1 MKPWLFDILACPIDK
16 HFPLEL
22 YIFSFE
28 TKPEEFKS
36 IINVYRKRD
45 INYIKQEN
53 IIEISRENEKILLKD
68 NIVMEKSPITTYF
81 RLIITSINELDNI
94 TDKSDLDISK
104 NCLNIIQ
111 SEIKPKIIEFSKN
124 VNPNQIEDLLP
135 ELFFINKIKLEIEI
149 ESGLLLCKNCCRW
162 YPIIETIPQML
173 PDEYRDEKKEVE
185 FLQTK
190 KNLLEED
197 FFNQDLK
204 PFNI

>member
-16 HFPLEL
+16 YFPLDL
-22 YIFSFE
+22 YIFSYE
-28 TKPEEFKS
+28 TTLEEFKS

-45 INYIKQEN
+45 IQYIKQEK
-53 IIEISRENEKILLKD
+53 IINISRENEEILLKD
-68 NIVMEKSPITTYF
+68 NLVMQKNPIATYI
-81 RLIITSINELDNI
+81 RLIIASIKEFDNI
-94 TDKSDLDISK
+94 VDKSDLDISK
-104 NCLNIIQ
+104 HCLNIIQ
-111 SEIKPKIIEFSKN
+111 SEVKPKIIGFSEN
-124 VNPNQIEDLLP
+124 LNPNKIEDLLP
-135 ELFFINKIKLEIEI
+135 ELFFINKIKLETEI
-149 ESGLLLCKNCCRW
+149 ESGLLFCKNCHRW

-173 PDEYRDEKKEVE
+173 PDEYRDQKKELK

>member
-28 TKPEEFKS
+28 TKPEEFES
-36 IINVYRKRD
+36 IINVYRNRD
-45 INYIKQEN
+45 INYIKQEKVV
-53 IIEISRENEKILLKD
+53 EISMENEILLLKD
-68 NIVMEKSPITTYF
+68 NIIMEKSPSTIYLE
-81 RLIITSINELDNI
+81 LIIASINELDNI
-94 TDKSDLDISK
+94 TDKTNLETSK
-104 NCLNIIQ
+104 NCFKIIE
-111 SEIKPKIIEFSKN
+111 SEIKPKIIKFSKN
-124 VNPNQIEDLLP
+124 INLNQIEDLLP

-149 ESGLLLCKNCCRW
+149 ESGLLFCKNCGRW

-173 PDEYRDEKKEVE
+173 PDEYRDEIKEVE
-185 FLQTK
+185 FLKTK
-190 KNLLEED
+190 KNLLDEE

>member
-53 IIEISRENEKILLKD
+53 IIVISWENEEIFLKD

-81 RLIITSINELDNI
+81 RLIIASINELDHI

-104 NCLNIIQ
+104 NCLNIIH

-124 VNPNQIEDLLP
+124 
-135 ELFFINKIKLEIEI
+135 
-149 ESGLLLCKNCCRW
+149 
-162 YPIIETIPQML
+162 IIE
-173 PDEYRDEKKEVE
+173 
-185 FLQTK
+185 
-190 KNLLEED
+190 
-197 FFNQDLK
+197 
-204 PFNI
+204 

>member
-16 HFPLEL
+16 QFPLEL

-28 TKPEEFKS
+28 TKPEEFES
-36 IINVYRKRD
+36 IINVYRNRD
-45 INYIKQEN
+45 INYIKQEKVV
-53 IIEISRENEKILLKD
+53 EISMENEILLLKD
-68 NIVMEKSPITTYF
+68 NIIMEKSPSTIYF
-81 RLIITSINELDNI
+81 ELIIASINELDNI
-94 TDKSDLDISK
+94 TDKTNLEISK
-104 NCLNIIQ
+104 NCFKIIE
-111 SEIKPKIIEFSKN
+111 SEIKPKIIKFSKN
-124 VNPNQIEDLLP
+124 INPNQIEDLLP

-149 ESGLLLCKNCCRW
+149 ESGLLLCKNCYRW

-190 KNLLEED
+190 RNLLEED